1 MSMLPSEQGSFRLFR
16 FRGINVHLHWSWF
29 VVAIYS
35 VSQRVPG
42 YEAPVWALAEYLALF
57 AIVTLHEF
65 GHAFACRQ
73 VGGKSDQIVLWPFGG
88 VAFVNSPQRPG
99 ATLWSVAAG
108 PLVNVALLPVI
119 IGAGYAC
126 RAAGWLDD
134 NPDLVRFLRA
144 LLYIDVTLLVFNL
157 LPVYPLDGG
166 QILRSLLWYPLGRAR
181 SLQIATILGL
191 VGGVGLVGLAIW
203 WGSIW
208 TGVMAAFLLMQC
220 WQSYKAVQPLFQLER
235 LPRREGFKCPS
246 CQTAPPRGALW
257 SCPSCHNAVDA
268 FASNGTCPHCQARFS
283 VMMCPDCQTAHPFRA
298 WDKTIIDA

>member
-1 MSMLPSEQGSFRLFR
+1 MLPSEQGSLRLFR
-16 FRGINVHLHWSWF
+16 FRGINVHLHWTWF

-42 YEAPVWALAEYLALF
+42 YQQPAWALAEYLGLF
-57 AIVTLHEF
+57 AMVTLHEF

-88 VAFVNSPQRPG
+88 VAFVNAPQRPG

-108 PLVNVALLPVI
+108 PLVNVVLLPVI

-126 RAAGWLDD
+126 RAAGLLDD

-166 QILRSLLWYPLGRAR
+166 QILRSLLWYPFGRAR
-181 SLQIATILGL
+181 SLQVATLVGL
-191 VGGVGLVGLAIW
+191 VGGVALIGLSLW
-203 WGSIW
+203 WGSLW
-208 TGVMAAFLLMQC
+208 TALMAAFLLMQC
-220 WQSYKAVQPLFQLER
+220 WQSFKAVKPLQQLER
-235 LPRREGFKCPS
+235 LPRRPEFRCPS
-246 CQTAPPRGALW
+246 CYSSPPIGPLW
-257 SCPSCHNAVDA
+257 GCPSCGQAVDA
-268 FASNGTCPHCQARFS
+268 FATRGTCPHCNAS
-283 VMMCPDCQTAHPFRA
+283 LDVTMCPDCQTVQPLRA
-298 WDKTIIDA
+298 WDAKIIDA